1 MVSRRIYVSKITSIE
16 ASARAKAGKGAARAT
31 RREGLVPGVVYGGKQ
46 ESTLIALDP
55 RLVVKAIQTSG
66 WRSRVYDIQIEG
78 GKNER
83 ALVRDVQL
91 HPVKDS
97 PVHIDFLR
105 LAAGSRVHVEVA
117 VHFVGEDKCPGIK
130 RGGML
135 NIVRHTVDVEV
146 AAENI
151 PEFFTVDLTKLDI
164 NDNVRWDDVQG
175 TEGATPVS
183 HEANFVVAS
192 IAAPLVDTS
201 SADGASAS

>member
-1 MVSRRIYVSKITSIE
+1 MSKITTIQ

-31 RREGLVPGVVYGGKQ
+31 RRDGLVPGVVYGGKQ

-78 GKNER
+78 GKTER

-151 PEFFTVDLTKLDI
+151 PEFFTVDLAKLDI

-175 TEGATPVS
+175 TAGATPVS

-192 IAAPLVDTS
+192 IAAPLVDTT
-201 SADGASAS
+201 SAEGAGAS

>member
-1 MVSRRIYVSKITSIE
+1 MSKITTIQ

-55 RLVVKAIQTSG
+55 RLVIKAIQTSG

-78 GKNER
+78 GKTER

>member
-1 MVSRRIYVSKITSIE
+1 MSKITTIE

-78 GKNER
+78 GKTER

>member
-1 MVSRRIYVSKITSIE
+1 M
-16 ASARAKAGKGAARAT
+16 
-31 RREGLVPGVVYGGKQ
+31 PGVVYGGKQ

>member
-1 MVSRRIYVSKITSIE
+1 MSKITTIA

-78 GKNER
+78 GKTER

-117 VHFVGEDKCPGIK
+117 VHFVGEDKSPGIK

-135 NIVRHTVDVEV
+135 NVVRHTVDVEV

-151 PEFFTVDLTKLDI
+151 PEFFTVDLSKLDI

-192 IAAPLVDTS
+192 IAAPIVE
-201 SADGASAS
+201 AAPAEGAAAS

>member
-1 MVSRRIYVSKITSIE
+1 
-16 ASARAKAGKGAARAT
+16 
-31 RREGLVPGVVYGGKQ
+31 VYGGKQ

-117 VHFVGEDKCPGIK
+117 VHFVGEDKCAGIK

-151 PEFFTVDLTKLDI
+151 PEFFTVDLSKLDI